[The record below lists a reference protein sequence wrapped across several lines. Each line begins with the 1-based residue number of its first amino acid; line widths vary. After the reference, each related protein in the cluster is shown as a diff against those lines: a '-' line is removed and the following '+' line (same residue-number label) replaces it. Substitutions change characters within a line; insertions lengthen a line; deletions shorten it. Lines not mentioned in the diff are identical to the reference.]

1 MALLQ
6 VGTYNVTYTAADSS
20 GNVGVAARRVLVV
33 SPCTGTETMC
43 TATCYCSQYGLCSP
57 SSVVGSTCAGSTSA
71 AIVLDTTPP
80 VITMLGAAPVNTLS
94 QTSSGTAVM
103 ITNWP
108 VGELAPP
115 CSAVPASHWRARPPC
130 SSVLASLLCW
140 LVTVTHLRCRCE
152 ACAEAM
158 PANHWGQSGPQFI

>member
-1 MALLQ
+1 MLQ

-57 SSVVGSTCAGSTSA
+57 LSVVGSICAGSTVA
-71 AIVLDTTPP
+71 AIVPDTMPP
-80 VITMLGAAPVNTLS
+80 VITMLGSPPINTLS
-94 QTSSGTAVM
+94 QTSSGTTVM

-108 VGELAPP
+108 VGERGAS
-115 CSAVPASHWRARPPC
+115 CSAVPAS
-130 SSVLASLLCW
+130 
-140 LVTVTHLRCRCE
+140 CR
-152 ACAEAM
+152 
-158 PANHWGQSGPQFI
+158 